1 MNYLHRLELWG
12 ESHHSKWLDIIRV
25 ALGIFLCY
33 KAISF
38 LSNMSGLIGLL
49 GSTNMATSSFALV
62 LIGQMVVV
70 FHLLGGFFILI
81 GLHTR
86 IACLSQIPIL
96 VGAIIAMGKSL
107 KLRVVAE
114 GIETRHQLAY
124 LRSRQCTE
132 GQGYYFGRPIEA
144 AEFATLL
151 ATSPCH

>member
-25 ALGIFLCY
+25 ALGAFLCY
-33 KAISF
+33 KGISF
-38 LSNMSGLIGLL
+38 LFNMSGLIGLL

-70 FHLLGGFFILI
+70 FHLLGGFFIMI

-96 VGAIIAMGKSL
+96 VGAIVLLRFSPNGSVPGGEMVLSIVVLILLLVFLVMGNGPWSYDKMF
-107 KLRVVAE
+107 KEEKR
-114 GIETRHQLAY
+114 R
-124 LRSRQCTE
+124 
-132 GQGYYFGRPIEA
+132 
-144 AEFATLL
+144 
-151 ATSPCH
+151 

>member
-25 ALGIFLCY
+25 ALGAFLCY
-33 KAISF
+33 KGISF
-38 LSNMSGLIGLL
+38 LFNMSGLIGLL

-96 VGAIIAMGKSL
+96 VGAIVL
-107 KLRVVAE
+107 LRFSPNGSVAASE
-114 GIETRHQLAY
+114 MV
-124 LRSRQCTE
+124 
-132 GQGYYFGRPIEA
+132 
-144 AEFATLL
+144 
-151 ATSPCH
+151 

>member
-38 LSNMSGLIGLL
+38 LLNMSGLIGLL
-49 GSTNMATSSFALV
+49 GSTNMATGSFALV

-70 FHLLGGFFILI
+70 FHLLGGFFIMI

-86 IACLSQIPIL
+86 LACLSQIPIL
-96 VGAIIAMGKSL
+96 VGAIVL
-107 KLRVVAE
+107 
-114 GIETRHQLAY
+114 
-124 LRSRQCTE
+124 LRSSANGNVPAGE
-132 GQGYYFGRPIEA
+132 MVLSIVVLA
-144 AEFATLL
+144 LL
-151 ATSPCH
+151 LVFLVMGNGPWSYDKMFKEEKRR